1 MDFLK
6 EYQQKLL
13 TPEAAANLVQDGD
26 CVDFG
31 QGCAFPRTFERALGN
46 RVGEVKDVQLRSA
59 ISVAPLMTV
68 ENDPEGKSFTF
79 NLWHCSGLDRKYVDK
94 GRAFFE
100 PMLFRHCGPYYTKE
114 YVNVDVAVITVAP
127 MDRFG
132 NFSFGLNNCTT
143 QDILDKAKTIIVEV
157 NETMPVVFGLTA
169 DRIHISQVDYI
180 VESTD
185 PVAALPPSAPA
196 TPDDIAIANFI
207 FPHLEDEITLQ
218 LGIGGMPDTLGTL
231 IADSDLKDLGMHTE
245 LMASAYLK
253 LYEAGKITDR
263 KKTIDRGKGIFGT
276 CMGTRE
282 LYDFLHMNSQILS
295 APMTYTNDPAVIKQH
310 EKFVSINSCI
320 SMDLY
325 GQVCSESVGTRH
337 ISGTGGQLD
346 FVTGAFES
354 PGGKAFLTMK
364 SVNKDKNG
372 NLRSNIL
379 PKFTGG
385 DIITTPRTQAPF
397 MVTEQGIANL
407 TGKSSWERA
416 EAIIGIAHP
425 DFRED
430 LIKAAEEQ
438 KIWRKSNKR

>member
-1 MDFLK
+1 MDYTK

-13 TPEAAANLVQDGD
+13 TPEAAAKLVQDGD
-26 CVDFG
+26 CVDFA
-31 QGCAFPRTFERALGN
+31 QGCSFPRTFERALAE
-46 RVGEVKDVQLRSA
+46 RVGEIKDVQLRSA
-59 ISVAPLMTV
+59 ISVAPLQTV
-68 ENDPEGKSFTF
+68 EKDPEGKSFTF
-79 NLWHCSGLDRKYVDK
+79 NLWHCSGLDRKYVNQ
-94 GRAFFE
+94 GRAYFE
-100 PMLFRHCGPYYTKE
+100 PMLFRHCGPYYTKG
-114 YVNVDVAVITVAP
+114 YVDVDVAVITVAP

-132 NFSFGLNNCTT
+132 NFNFGLSNCTN

-157 NETMPVVFGLTA
+157 NETMPMIFGLTA
-169 DRIHISQVDYI
+169 DHIHISQVDAII
-180 VESTD
+180 VSTD
-185 PVAALPPSAPA
+185 PVAALPDAAPA
-196 TPDDIAIANFI
+196 TEDEIAIANFI

-231 IADSDLKDLGMHTE
+231 IAESDLKDLGMHTE

-253 LYEAGKITDR
+253 LYESGKITDR

-282 LYDFLHMNSQILS
+282 LYDFLHYNSNILS

-310 EKFVSINSCI
+310 AKFVSINSCI

-325 GQVCSESVGTRH
+325 GQVCSESAGTRH

-364 SVNKDKNG
+364 SYNKGKDG
-372 NLRSNIL
+372 VMRSNIL
-379 PKFTGG
+379 PKFTDGS
-385 DIITTPRTQAPF
+385 IITTPRTQAPF

-407 TGKSSWERA
+407 TGKATWERA

-430 LIKAAEEQ
+430 LIQAAEQ
-438 KIWRKSNKR
+438 QGIWRKSNKR

>member
-1 MDFLK
+1 MDFTK
-6 EYQQKLL
+6 EYQQKLI
-13 TPEAAANLVQDGD
+13 TPEAAAKIIQDGD
-26 CVDFG
+26 CVDFA
-31 QGCAFPRTFERALGN
+31 QGCSFPRTFERALAE

-59 ISVAPLMTV
+59 ISVAPLQTV
-68 ENDPEGKSFTF
+68 EKDPEGKSFTF
-79 NLWHCSGLDRKYVDK
+79 NLWHCSGLDRKYVNK
-94 GRAFFE
+94 GQAYFE
-100 PMLFRHCGPYYTKE
+100 PMLFRHCGPYYTKG
-114 YVNVDVAVITVAP
+114 YVDVDVAVITVAP

-132 NFSFGLNNCTT
+132 NFSFGLSNCTN
-143 QDILDKAKTIIVEV
+143 QDILDQAKTIIVEV

-169 DRIHISQVDYI
+169 DRIHVSQVDYI
-180 VESTD
+180 IESTD
-185 PVAALPPSAPA
+185 PVASLPPAAPA
-196 TPDDIAIANFI
+196 TEDEIAIANFI

-231 IADSDLKDLGMHTE
+231 IAESDLKDLGMHTE

-282 LYDFLHMNSQILS
+282 LYDFLHYNSNILS

-325 GQVCSESVGTRH
+325 GQVCSESAGTRH

-364 SVNKDKNG
+364 SYNKGKDG
-372 NLRSNIL
+372 VMRSNIL
-379 PKFTGG
+379 PKFSDGS
-385 DIITTPRTQAPF
+385 IITTPRTQAPF

-407 TGKSSWERA
+407 TGKTTWERA

-430 LIKAAEEQ
+430 LIQAAEAQ
-438 KIWRKSNKR
+438 GIWRKSNKR